1 MSTPVFIIAQQRSG
15 TNLLR
20 RSLATSGRFRD
31 SDEVFDPRRDGF
43 WPFYLEQTKK
53 HPELARPNAVNQ
65 IKLLESFLEFHLDND
80 SPFTLLDVKYNST
93 HLQDDMWH
101 SPVARSMLI
110 NWLIKKQYPVIH
122 LVRDNCLENYV
133 SFLVGTHTQNWV
145 VGSTAQPPK
154 PVKLELDVHHAVF
167 QVKRRQ
173 QQIRRFQN
181 DLRNA
186 NSLGLTYESLMDS
199 NGHFSTTVSKQICEF
214 LGIKEALAIA
224 VPTKKTGRPLRDVV
238 VNFDSE
244 LVPALKANGLG
255 EYVEGD
261 SEKQKSSS
269 ATDAIDQTEDTKSIV
284 KVQPFHVLKHVPR
297 VSLPK
302 ADCTPVFVLSLQQ
315 SGSESLCRGMG
326 KTEQFKDFGRPF
338 NPNQNGYWAFR
349 DEMLAG
355 RPELGVK
362 TRAHQLE
369 IFETYLSECLLSTQ
383 TPLAMFDVK
392 YNSSHNLNESWYHR
406 GTRPLFLEWLVEK
419 QHPVIHLVRRNTLNS
434 FFGNWLSANTS
445 TTPVWL
451 NPKHLIQNLKFQQTQ
466 IDVFRQWLEPIHSIE
481 ITTEPLF
488 GSSIC
493 NANGESDC
501 EIARILDHLDT
512 SCEIDVS
519 LDALDP
525 IPSMA
530 ARIQNLES
538 EIIPALIE
546 NGFEE
551 QVNQSLFGFGKD
563 NFSNE
568 TFVAA

>member
-43 WPFYLEQTKK
+43 WPFYLEQVKK
-53 HPELARPNAVNQ
+53 HPELARPNAGNQ
-65 IKLLESFLEFHLDND
+65 IELLESFLEFHLDND
-80 SPFTLLDVKYNST
+80 FPFTLLDVKYNST

-101 SPVARSMLI
+101 SPVARSMFI
-110 NWLIKKQYPVIH
+110 NWLIKKQYSVIH

-154 PVKLELDVHHAVF
+154 PVRLELDVHHAVF

-181 DLRNA
+181 YLRNA
-186 NSLGLTYESLMDS
+186 NSLELKYESLMDS
-199 NGHFSTTVSKQICEF
+199 SGHFSITASKQICEF
-214 LGIKEALAIA
+214 LRIKEALSIA
-224 VPTKKTGRPLRDVV
+224 VPTKKTGRPVRDVV

-261 SEKQKSSS
+261 AGNQNDGS
-269 ATDAIDQTEDTKSIV
+269 THNAIDQIEDAKSIV
-284 KVQPFHVLKHVPR
+284 KVQPFQVLKHVPR

-349 DEMLAG
+349 DQMLADK
-355 RPELGVK
+355 PELGVK
-362 TRAHQLE
+362 TRANQLE
-369 IFETYLSECLLSTQ
+369 MFETYLSECLLSTQ
-383 TPLAMFDVK
+383 TPFAMFDVK
-392 YNSSHNLNESWYHR
+392 YNSTHNLNESWYHR

-419 QHPVIHLVRRNTLNS
+419 QHPVVHLVRQNTLNS
-434 FFGNWLSANTS
+434 FFGNWLNVNASNP
-445 TTPVWL
+445 PVWL
-451 NPKHLIQNLKFQQTQ
+451 DPKNLIENLKFQQTQ
-466 IDVFRQWLEPIHSIE
+466 IEVFRQWLEPIHSIE
-481 ITTEPLF
+481 ITTESLF
-488 GSSIC
+488 GARIC
-493 NANGESDC
+493 KVNGEPDC
-501 EIARILDHLDT
+501 KIAKILEHLES

-530 ARIQNLES
+530 ARIKNLES

-551 QVNQSLFGFGKD
+551 QVNQSLLGCDKD
-563 NFSNE
+563 NSSNE
-568 TFVAA
+568 TYVAA